1 MNYDRNLLDRF
12 QDLFGTLKVRGSSA
26 NSVMFSFYFDVFAFC
41 GVFSTLCLFNCRA
54 TKTTS
59 WTRSGIKRGVRGSD

>member
-41 GVFSTLCLFNCRA
+41 GVFNCRT

-59 WTRSGIKRGVRGSD
+59 STRSGIKRGVRGSD